1 MWPMGA
7 HHPRHSHR
15 AASLSPQ
22 ERRLHRWMLG
32 AIAPLAVLSL
42 VAMVWMWP
50 DPVAAPEGPGALDQV
65 AGTVQAIDPEPCAEE
80 LPDDVNGCGTAVVLF
95 TEGDLEGEQQR
106 VPLPNGQGAPELDEG
121 DDVVLIA
128 TDTPDGT
135 TWAVVDHQ
143 RGTQLWILGLAFA
156 VALVAFGRWRG
167 LSALVGLAVTFL
179 VLVLF
184 VVPAILGGDPPL
196 LVAIVGS
203 AVIALTVLYLTHGVS
218 PSTSVAVVG
227 TLAALALTGALS
239 ALAVSAMHLT
249 GVTDDLST
257 ALGQSYAVNLEGLL
271 LAGIVI
277 GSLGVLDDVTVT
289 QAATV
294 AEIARANPDYRGRD
308 LYRAGARVGR
318 SHIASVVNTIVLAY
332 AGSSLPLLILIVANS
347 EPLGGVLTDQIVAQ
361 EIVRSVVAT
370 LGLVAAVPVTTAL
383 AAIGTRGRW

>member
-1 MWPMGA
+1 MGA

-15 AASLSPQ
+15 DSSLSPQ

-32 AIAPLAVLSL
+32 AIVPLAVLSL
-42 VAMVWMWP
+42 AAMVWMWP
-50 DPVAAPEGPGALDQV
+50 DPIPAPEGPGSLEQV
-65 AGTVQAIDPEPCAEE
+65 EGTVQTIAREE
-80 LPDDVNGCGTAVVLF
+80 CVETLPDEVNGCGTAVVRF
-95 TEGDLEGEQQR
+95 TGDELAGEEQE
-106 VPLPNGQGAPELDEG
+106 VPLPNGPGAPELDEG
-121 DDVVLIA
+121 DEVLLIA
-128 TDTPDGT
+128 TDTPDGRS
-135 TWAVVDHQ
+135 WAVVDHQ
-143 RGTQLWILGLAFA
+143 RGTQLWVLAMAFA

-184 VVPAILGGDPPL
+184 VVPAVLGGDPPL
-196 LVAIVGS
+196 LVAVVGS
-203 AVIALTVLYLTHGVS
+203 AVIALTVLYLTHGFS

-257 ALGQSYAVNLEGLL
+257 ALGQTYAVNLEGLL

-347 EPLGGVLTDQIVAQ
+347 EPLGGVLTDQVVAQ
-361 EIVRSVVAT
+361 EIVRSAVAT

-383 AAIGTRGRW
+383 AAFGTRGRW

>member
-1 MWPMGA
+1 MGA

-15 AASLSPQ
+15 AASLSTQ

-32 AIAPLAVLSL
+32 AIVPLAVLSL

-50 DPVAAPEGPGALDQV
+50 DPVPAPDGPGSLEQV
-65 AGTVQAIDPEPCAEE
+65 AGTVQGIDPEPCAEE

-135 TWAVVDHQ
+135 SWAVVDHQ

-196 LVAIVGS
+196 LVAIIGA
-203 AVIALTVLYLTHGVS
+203 AVIALTVLYLTHGFS
-218 PSTSVAVVG
+218 PTTSVAVVG

-294 AEIARANPDYRGRD
+294 AEIARPNPDYRGRD

>member
-1 MWPMGA
+1 MGA

-22 ERRLHRWMLG
+22 ERRLHRWMLS

-50 DPVAAPEGPGALDQV
+50 DPVAAPDGPGALDQV

-95 TEGDLEGEQQR
+95 TDGDLEGEQQR

-135 TWAVVDHQ
+135 SWAVVDHQ

-184 VVPAILGGDPPL
+184 VVPAILGGDPIDYSYKTQ
-196 LVAIVGS
+196 AF
-203 AVIALTVLYLTHGVS
+203 
-218 PSTSVAVVG
+218 VAVR
-227 TLAALALTGALS
+227 LK
-239 ALAVSAMHLT
+239 M
-249 GVTDDLST
+249 
-257 ALGQSYAVNLEGLL
+257 
-271 LAGIVI
+271 
-277 GSLGVLDDVTVT
+277 
-289 QAATV
+289 
-294 AEIARANPDYRGRD
+294 
-308 LYRAGARVGR
+308 R
-318 SHIASVVNTIVLAY
+318 S
-332 AGSSLPLLILIVANS
+332 GSSPWPS
-347 EPLGGVLTDQIVAQ
+347 CG
-361 EIVRSVVAT
+361 
-370 LGLVAAVPVTTAL
+370 
-383 AAIGTRGRW
+383 